1 MVIRKQANASN
12 AAPCGICKSQPFKY
26 ICPRC
31 NLRYCSLTC
40 YKDKSHIQC
49 TESFYKS
56 SVMSELK
63 ASPSS
68 TPQDRQKMLG
78 ILDRFEKQAIAQEE
92 LLNSPGNHPSIALD
106 NHSLPGEPSG
116 ARKTLSAKERNDILR
131 KAIEEEK
138 LEAQGDD
145 EPEELDDD
153 EKAALEQM
161 LEQEYRDL
169 VNRFAGVDLDKESF
183 DTLWAKLTPEEQQEF
198 QEKFMLSGR
207 DLGDPELDE
216 GSEDVSEEEIDTD
229 DRKERQAA
237 KELLKEMDETMKRG
251 EMYSET
257 KKAKA
262 GSSHDHPLLA
272 NLDAEDLKA
281 IRDAEISE
289 LIPVWRP
296 WWEEEAEETGQLKKM
311 VVTEV
316 PGDQAEISKT
326 AAVSSILNNNAK
338 SSTPHKEPQSS
349 AIPTST
355 HTVLE
360 SYVLDEEAMLRPHRS
375 LVQDMEDVSKEE
387 QAITPMV
394 KEPHPSFIY
403 HVVGLLFAYAAT
415 IRVFNGDLKE
425 EPEQVLSYIFDLCP
439 FFAPPPPSTG
449 SKTSTSK
456 PSLQAPAQLVDV
468 QDFETTLA
476 VMQRSSLDSKL
487 WKGDISRLEMLA
499 LLLRDLTL
507 ILAKPSRC
515 LFSIRELKQVFTS
528 CMESKTSQAPGDRT
542 RQHRL
547 FPKTVLHRLLK
558 KLEFYESFMLS
569 KNLIQQS
576 DRLDRVRTEVVLSG
590 IQVRQEMVGWAKELE
605 SVTRVTSEASSA
617 TQHQQLPSSSSPSK
631 RVLIEEIA

>member
-1 MVIRKQANASN
+1 
-12 AAPCGICKSQPFKY
+12 
-26 ICPRC
+26 
-31 NLRYCSLTC
+31 
-40 YKDKSHIQC
+40 
-49 TESFYKS
+49 
-56 SVMSELK
+56 
-63 ASPSS
+63 
-68 TPQDRQKMLG
+68 MLG

>member
-528 CMESKTSQAPGDRT
+528 YSVASTS
-542 RQHRL
+542 
-547 FPKTVLHRLLK
+547 
-558 KLEFYESFMLS
+558 
-569 KNLIQQS
+569 
-576 DRLDRVRTEVVLSG
+576 
-590 IQVRQEMVGWAKELE
+590 
-605 SVTRVTSEASSA
+605 
-617 TQHQQLPSSSSPSK
+617 
-631 RVLIEEIA
+631 

>member
-1 MVIRKQANASN
+1 
-12 AAPCGICKSQPFKY
+12 
-26 ICPRC
+26 
-31 NLRYCSLTC
+31 
-40 YKDKSHIQC
+40 
-49 TESFYKS
+49 
-56 SVMSELK
+56 
-63 ASPSS
+63 
-68 TPQDRQKMLG
+68 MLG

-617 TQHQQLPSSSSPSK
+617 TQHQQLPDRKS
-631 RVLIEEIA
+631 VV

>member
-1 MVIRKQANASN
+1 MWN
-12 AAPCGICKSQPFKY
+12 
-26 ICPRC
+26 
-31 NLRYCSLTC
+31 
-40 YKDKSHIQC
+40 SHIQC

>member
-1 MVIRKQANASN
+1 MVIRKQATASN
-12 AAPCGICKSQPFKY
+12 ATPCGICKSQPFKY

-63 ASPSS
+63 ASPGS

-92 LLNSPGNHPSIALD
+92 LLNSPGIPNNAMDMNSPI
-106 NHSLPGEPSG
+106 GESSG
-116 ARKTLSAKERNDILR
+116 ARKTLSAKERNEILR
-131 KAIEEEK
+131 QAIEEEK
-138 LEAQGDD
+138 QEASGQGDSESED
-145 EPEELDDD
+145 LDDD
-153 EKAALEQM
+153 EKAELEQI
-161 LEQEYRDL
+161 LEQEYQDL

-198 QEKFMLSGR
+198 REKFMLMGR
-207 DLGDPELDE
+207 ELGDAELDQDE
-216 GSEDVSEEEIDTD
+216 SEDEEETD
-229 DRKERQAA
+229 QEDRKERQEA
-237 KELLKEMDETMKRG
+237 KVLLKEMNETMKRG

-257 KKAKA
+257 KKKA
-262 GSSHDHPLLA
+262 EGPSDDNKQLLA
-272 NLDAEDLKA
+272 HLDAEDLRA

-296 WWEEEAEETGQLKKM
+296 WWEAEAEEAGQLKKV

-316 PGDQAEISKT
+316 PGDQETEASK
-326 AAVSSILNNNAK
+326 AVSSILDNKAE
-338 SSTPHKEPQSS
+338 SPSHKGPQSS

-375 LVQDMEDVSKEE
+375 LVQDIEDVKEE
-387 QAITPMV
+387 QEKSVVPLV
-394 KEPHPSFIY
+394 KEPHPSLIY
-403 HVVGLLFAYAAT
+403 HVAGLVFAYAAT

-425 EPEQVLSYIFDLCP
+425 EPEQVLAYIFDLCP
-439 FFAPPPPSTG
+439 FFAPPPPSSSG
-449 SKTSTSK
+449 SKSSTSK
-456 PSLQAPAQLVDV
+456 AQPSTQTATAVDV

-476 VMQRSSLDSKL
+476 MIQRSSLDSKL
-487 WKGDISRLEMLA
+487 WKGDTSRLEMVA

-515 LFSIRELKQVFTS
+515 LFSIRELKQVFNA
-528 CMESKTSQAPGDRT
+528 CMEPRTSQAHGNRAQ
-542 RQHRL
+542 RRL
-547 FPKTVLHRLLK
+547 FSKTVLHRLLK
-558 KLEFYESFMLS
+558 KLEFYESFLLS
-569 KNLIQQS
+569 TKLIQQS

-590 IQVRQEMVGWAKELE
+590 IHIRQEMVGWTKELE
-605 SVTRVTSEASSA
+605 SVTRVTGST
-617 TQHQQLPSSSSPSK
+617 TQQQSLSSSSSK
-631 RVLIEEIA
+631 KVLIEEIA

>member
-1 MVIRKQANASN
+1 
-12 AAPCGICKSQPFKY
+12 
-26 ICPRC
+26 
-31 NLRYCSLTC
+31 
-40 YKDKSHIQC
+40 
-49 TESFYKS
+49 
-56 SVMSELK
+56 MSELK

-92 LLNSPGNHPSIALD
+92 LLNSPGNHPSLAMD
-106 NHSLPGEPSG
+106 NHPLPGEPSG

-138 LEAQGDD
+138 LEAQGGD

-153 EKAALEQM
+153 EKAELEQM
-161 LEQEYRDL
+161 LEQEYQEL

-216 GSEDVSEEEIDTD
+216 GSEDMSEEEIDTD
-229 DRKERQAA
+229 DRKELQAA
-237 KELLKEMDETMKRG
+237 KELLKEMGETMKHG

-257 KKAKA
+257 KKAKT
-262 GSSHDHPLLA
+262 GPSDDHPLLA

-289 LIPVWRP
+289 LFPVWRP
-296 WWEEEAEETGQLKKM
+296 WWEEEAEESGQLKKV

-316 PGDQAEISKT
+316 PGDQEEISKT

-349 AIPTST
+349 AIPTSI
-355 HTVLE
+355 HTVQE

-387 QAITPMV
+387 QEIAPMV
-394 KEPHPSFIY
+394 KEPHPALIY
-403 HVVGLLFAYAAT
+403 HLMGLLFAYAAT

-425 EPEQVLSYIFDLCP
+425 EPEQVLAYIFDLCP

-456 PSLQAPAQLVDV
+456 PLLQATPAQLVDV

-476 VMQRSSLDSKL
+476 VIQRSSLDSKL

-605 SVTRVTSEASSA
+605 SVTRVTSEASSTA
-617 TQHQQLPSSSSPSK
+617 QHQQLPSSSSPSK

>member
-1 MVIRKQANASN
+1 
-12 AAPCGICKSQPFKY
+12 
-26 ICPRC
+26 
-31 NLRYCSLTC
+31 
-40 YKDKSHIQC
+40 
-49 TESFYKS
+49 
-56 SVMSELK
+56 MSELK

-78 ILDRFEKQAIAQEE
+78 ILDRFEKHAIAQEE
-92 LLNSPGNHPSIALD
+92 LLNSPGNHPSLAID
-106 NHSLPGEPSG
+106 NHPLSGEPSG
-116 ARKTLSAKERNDILR
+116 ERKALSAKERNDILR
-131 KAIEEEK
+131 KTIEEEK

-145 EPEELDDD
+145 EREELDDD
-153 EKAALEQM
+153 EKAELEQI
-161 LEQEYRDL
+161 LEQEYQDL

-183 DTLWAKLTPEEQQEF
+183 DTLWAKLTPEEQHEF

-207 DLGDPELDE
+207 DLGDPELNE
-216 GSEDVSEEEIDTD
+216 ESEDVSEEEIDND

-237 KELLKEMDETMKRG
+237 KELLKEMGETMERG
-251 EMYSET
+251 EMYSQT

-262 GSSHDHPLLA
+262 GPSDENPLLA

-281 IRDAEISE
+281 IRNAEISE

-296 WWEEEAEETGQLKKM
+296 WWEEEAEEAGQLKK
-311 VVTEV
+311 VIVTEV
-316 PGDQAEISKT
+316 PGDQEDISKT
-326 AAVSSILNNNAK
+326 AAVSSVLDNNAK

-349 AIPTST
+349 TIPAST

-387 QAITPMV
+387 HQANAPMV
-394 KEPHPSFIY
+394 KEPHPSIIY
-403 HVVGLLFAYAAT
+403 HVAGLLFAYAAT

-425 EPEQVLSYIFDLCP
+425 EPEQVLAYIFDLCP
-439 FFAPPPPSTG
+439 FFAPSPSTE

-456 PSLQAPAQLVDV
+456 PLLQATPAQMVDV
-468 QDFETTLA
+468 QDLETTLA

-528 CMESKTSQAPGDRT
+528 CMEPKRGQAPGDRA
-542 RQHRL
+542 RQRRL
-547 FPKTVLHRLLK
+547 FPKAVLYRLLK

-576 DRLDRVRTEVVLSG
+576 DRLDRVRTEVILSG
-590 IQVRQEMVGWAKELE
+590 IQVRQEMIGWAKELE
-605 SVTRVTSEASSA
+605 SVTRVSEASS
-617 TQHQQLPSSSSPSK
+617 TTHPQQPASSSPSK
-631 RVLIEEIA
+631 RVLIEEIE

>member
-1 MVIRKQANASN
+1 MVIRKQATASN

-63 ASPSS
+63 ASPRS

-92 LLNSPGNHPSIALD
+92 LLNLPAGSNLATDMDSHPL
-106 NHSLPGEPSG
+106 GEPPG
-116 ARKTLSAKERNDILR
+116 ARKALSAKERNEILR

-138 LEAQGDD
+138 QEALGQGDS
-145 EPEELDDD
+145 ESEELDDD
-153 EKAALEQM
+153 EKAELEQI
-161 LEQEYRDL
+161 LEQEYQDI
-169 VNRFAGVDLDKESF
+169 VDRFSGVDLDKESF

-198 QEKFMLSGR
+198 QEKFMLTGR
-207 DLGDPELDE
+207 ELGDADPDLR
-216 GSEDVSEEEIDTD
+216 GSKDVSEEESDQED
-229 DRKERQAA
+229 KKERQEA
-237 KELLKEMDETMKRG
+237 KELLKQMNETMKRG

-257 KKAKA
+257 KKKAK
-262 GSSHDHPLLA
+262 GPSDDNNPLLA
-272 NLDAEDLKA
+272 NLDTEDLRA
-281 IRDAEISE
+281 IRDAEISD

-296 WWEEEAEETGQLKKM
+296 WWEVEAEKAGQLNKV

-316 PGDQAEISKT
+316 SGDQETEASK
-326 AAVSSILNNNAK
+326 AVASILDNKAE
-338 SSTPHKEPQSS
+338 STPRKEPQSS

-360 SYVLDEEAMLRPHRS
+360 SYVLDEEAMLRPHSS
-375 LVQDMEDVSKEE
+375 LVQDMEDVKEE
-387 QAITPMV
+387 QDKSLVPML
-394 KEPHPSFIY
+394 KEPHPSLVY
-403 HVVGLLFAYAAT
+403 HVAGLLFAYAAT

-425 EPEQVLSYIFDLCP
+425 EPEQALAYIFDLCP
-439 FFAPPPPSTG
+439 LFAPPPPSFTG
-449 SKTSTSK
+449 SKSSTSK
-456 PSLQAPAQLVDV
+456 PQPSTPAPTVDV
-468 QDFETTLA
+468 QDFETALA
-476 VMQRSSLDSKL
+476 VIQRSSLDSKL
-487 WKGDISRLEMLA
+487 WKGDTSRLEMLA

-515 LFSIRELKQVFTS
+515 LFCIRELKQVFNA
-528 CMESKTSQAPGDRT
+528 CMEPKSSQERESRAQR
-542 RQHRL
+542 RL
-547 FPKTVLHRLLK
+547 FSKTVLHRLFK
-558 KLEFYESFMLS
+558 KLEFYESFLLS
-569 KNLIQQS
+569 KKLIQQS

-605 SVTRVTSEASSA
+605 SITRVTDST
-617 TQHQQLPSSSSPSK
+617 TQQPSSSSPSK
-631 RVLIEEIA
+631 KVLIEEIP